1 MDDNV
6 SPGGG
11 SEGTA
16 GVDNDDSNGAGAS
29 GLSGDVVEETTGR
42 AEHLTLALSG
52 KFQFPDGEMPGR
64 YQQVEDDVTDE
75 EDEPFAEMLRAV
87 LRLGYMMGIDDAFS
101 GFVRVDQGS
110 GEAKRGEGSGAVTI
124 TAGRLRVL
132 QPYPPSPF
140 GGSVAR

>member
-16 GVDNDDSNGAGAS
+16 GVDDDDSNGTGAGE
-29 GLSGDVVEETTGR
+29 LSGEVVEETTGR

-52 KFQFPDGEMPGR
+52 KFQFPDGEMPER

-87 LRLGYMMGIDDAFS
+87 LRLGYVMGIDDAFS

-110 GEAKRGEGSGAVTI
+110 GEAERGEDRGPITRRRVRSYDDPYAPAASLGS
-124 TAGRLRVL
+124 
-132 QPYPPSPF
+132 
-140 GGSVAR
+140 